1 MRQNRP
7 SLSSIPFAKHS
18 LTAMRKITSAARASA
33 NPRVATYLPEHAEQL
48 WACKYAPT
56 QAQWPA
62 ADRLLWQMATLTTH
76 PALMS
81 LEYQHQLLG
90 TAI

>member
-18 LTAMRKITSAARASA
+18 LTAMRKITSAARD
-33 NPRVATYLPEHAEQL
+33 ATYLPEHAEQL